1 MNKNILK
8 ELDFLTNK
16 EEITEHIKFYSIYL
30 LIFERFKSRYIEEV
44 KFLLC
49 HVKFKNGKIEYEE
62 TDEYKKISN
71 TMRNG
76 KINIFINIVYW
87 FKDNGV
93 ISNKDCEFIIKA
105 RNDRNRIGHELL
117 KLLLNQVEE
126 KMLLNFLNFLNVF
139 RKIDVWWINNIEVP
153 IAGSDI
159 PNDYDAENVISGDML
174 LCDVL
179 LDTIYGNETY
189 KKELDKIKKANKN
202 N

>member
-93 ISNKDCEFIIKA
+93 ISNKECEFIIKA

-126 KMLLNFLNFLNVF
+126 KMILNFLNFLNVF
-139 RKIDVWWINNIEVP
+139 RKI
-153 IAGSDI
+153 ADI

-174 LCDVL
+174 LCDIL